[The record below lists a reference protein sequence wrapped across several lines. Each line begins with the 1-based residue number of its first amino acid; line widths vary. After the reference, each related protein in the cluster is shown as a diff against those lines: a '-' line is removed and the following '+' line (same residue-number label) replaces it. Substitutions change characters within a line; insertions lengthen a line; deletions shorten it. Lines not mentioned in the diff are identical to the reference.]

1 MKVKKLD
8 IYKMELKII
17 FPLAIA
23 IVLTIITG
31 NLIGN
36 IKDIIEK
43 ILDLYNINLHLSRIR
58 YILSPIIGLFGS
70 GSIEFFLLL
79 IVYFHFIFRKKV
91 ISFLELDRSV
101 KAMAN
106 GDFKIRVQNNSEDD
120 LGKLAQNVNKVMD
133 KFNSALE
140 EQKEAEQT
148 KINLITS
155 ISHDLRT
162 PLTSILGYLKL
173 ADNDEYEN
181 EFTLRSYVNIAL
193 NKTKRLKVL
202 IDDLFELTTLNNY
215 GIKISKDKVNIAEL
229 IKQLAVEHRINF
241 ENANI
246 ECRLNILDEKFYV
259 LGDVNKLV
267 RAFENLI
274 FNCIKYSKSSKFM
287 DISLNKIDSK
297 AILEFTNYGEPIP
310 PMDIPYIF
318 QRFYRVDKSRS
329 SETGGSGLGL
339 AIAKNIV
346 ELHDGRISV
355 ESNFS
360 KTTFKIELPCFSEEE
375 SIYD

>member
-1 MKVKKLD
+1 MKVKKFD

-17 FPLAIA
+17 LPVAIA

-31 NLIGN
+31 GLIGSIRN
-36 IKDIIEK
+36 IIKK
-43 ILDLYNINLHLSRIR
+43 ILELYNINLHLSSIR
-58 YILSPIIGLFGS
+58 YILSPIIDVFGS
-70 GSIEFFLLL
+70 ESVEFFLLL
-79 IVYFHFIFRKKV
+79 IIYFHLIFRKKV
-91 ISFLELDRSV
+91 ISFLELDRAV

-106 GDFKIRVQNNSEDD
+106 GDFKTRIQNNSEDD
-120 LGKLAQNVNKVMD
+120 LGKLSQNINKVMD
-133 KFNSALE
+133 KFNLVLE

-173 ADNDEYEN
+173 ADNDEYDD

-241 ENANI
+241 ANANI

-297 AILEFTNYGEPIP
+297 AILEFTNYGDPIP

-355 ESNFS
+355 ESNAC
-360 KTTFKIELPCFSEEE
+360 KTTFKIELPCFS
-375 SIYD
+375 